1 MCVYRVNQ
9 HSIVPNFYSV
19 SINKILVAE
28 FVTMK
33 ISQSLNLMS
42 NMSTLKSTTY
52 QVCVCESNQM
62 FRTKTFLNNSS
73 AKDQQ
78 VQRKLT
84 DYEIFE
90 LKYANTNRTR

>member
-1 MCVYRVNQ
+1 
-9 HSIVPNFYSV
+9 
-19 SINKILVAE
+19 
-28 FVTMK
+28 
-33 ISQSLNLMS
+33 
-42 NMSTLKSTTY
+42 
-52 QVCVCESNQM
+52 M

-84 DYEIFE
+84 EYEIFE